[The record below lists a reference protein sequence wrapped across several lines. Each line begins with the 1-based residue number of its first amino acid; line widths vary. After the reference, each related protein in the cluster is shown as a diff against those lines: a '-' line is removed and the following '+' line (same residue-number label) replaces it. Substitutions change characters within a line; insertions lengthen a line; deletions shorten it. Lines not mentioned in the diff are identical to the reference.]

1 MEKFWEIVYSESDSG
16 DEYFE
21 TYATIDEAYWEFERM
36 TGDRECSRLGYA
48 VLREVTTDFD
58 EYQEIEEIERFEN

>member
-1 MEKFWEIVYSESDSG
+1 MEKFWEIVYSESGSG
-16 DEYFE
+16 DEYSE

-36 TGDRECSRLGYA
+36 TGDREGARLGYA

-58 EYQEIEEIERFEN
+58 EYEEINEIERFES